1 MLFIENLNH
10 NFTTIEAL
18 VLLMY
23 GGFILL
29 LILFGW
35 DLLAKYVKA
44 DKRTRS
50 GDPAYMI
57 FFIIAVAMIG
67 YGLYTL
73 PATINYFFKSD
84 FETQGFNLLWL
95 VPLQYFL
102 ILLMIIPIGYVCLLI
117 LAKNKKIV
125 ALSAAIVGAISIIY
139 MFALIFIVG
148 NDPTAVNVSISSGAM
163 IPIAIVIGLF
173 AIIDF
178 FGLVYILVVKLAPQK
193 EVRNKVLLG
202 IMGII
207 IAGIGGALEISLRG
221 PDNWIY
227 AIGVLIELFGF
238 MTMRHFFLS
247 IPSYDEFAWKSGM
260 IELHVIIAET
270 GISLYFKSFAELKT
284 GALDGDLKAT
294 VTIPESERRPNSDLV
309 AGGLVGI
316 KGMLSEISG
325 EHGDKGKLENIE
337 IGSKSLVFKQGDVAL
352 CLLLAEENL
361 GVYHTLLEE
370 LVQRIEEN
378 HPNLD
383 NFTGN
388 LKEISIAP
396 LVTEI
401 FGLKE

>member
-1 MLFIENLNH
+1 MLFIENLSH
-10 NFTTIEAL
+10 KFTTIQSL

-44 DKRTRS
+44 DKKTRK
-50 GDPAYMI
+50 DPAYMI
-57 FFIIAVAMIG
+57 FFIIAIAMIG

-73 PATINYFFKSD
+73 PATINYFFKLD
-84 FETQGFNLLWL
+84 FENQGYKLVWL
-95 VPLQYFL
+95 IPLQYFL
-102 ILLMIIPIGYVCLLI
+102 ILLIIVPIGYVCLLI
-117 LAKNKKIV
+117 LAKNKKII
-125 ALSAAIVGAISIIY
+125 AYAAAILGAISIIY
-139 MFALIFIVG
+139 MFVLIFVVG
-148 NDPTAVNVSISSGAM
+148 NNPTALNLSWNSGT
-163 IPIAIVIGLF
+163 ILPIILLF
-173 AIIDF
+173 GIYGFIDF

-193 EVRNKVLLG
+193 DVRNKVLLG

-227 AIGVLIELFGF
+227 AIGVLVELFGF
-238 MTMRHFFLS
+238 IIMRHFFLS

-260 IELHVIIAET
+260 VELHVIIAET
-270 GISLYFKSFAELKT
+270 GISLYYKSFAELKN

-294 VTIPESERRPNSDLV
+294 VTIEQPKARPNSDLV

-316 KGMLSEISG
+316 KAMLSEISG
-325 EHGDKGKLENIE
+325 DRGKLENIE
-337 IGSKSLVFKQGDVAL
+337 IGSKSLVFKQGQVVL
-352 CLLLAEENL
+352 CLLLAQENL
-361 GVYHTLLEE
+361 GVYYSLLDE
-370 LVQRIEEN
+370 LVQRIEET

-383 NFTGN
+383 KFTGN
-388 LKEISIAP
+388 LKEIHIAP

>member
-1 MLFIENLNH
+1 
-10 NFTTIEAL
+10 
-18 VLLMY
+18 
-23 GGFILL
+23 
-29 LILFGW
+29 
-35 DLLAKYVKA
+35 
-44 DKRTRS
+44 
-50 GDPAYMI
+50 
-57 FFIIAVAMIG
+57 
-67 YGLYTL
+67 
-73 PATINYFFKSD
+73 
-84 FETQGFNLLWL
+84 
-95 VPLQYFL
+95 
-102 ILLMIIPIGYVCLLI
+102 
-117 LAKNKKIV
+117 
-125 ALSAAIVGAISIIY
+125 IY

-148 NDPTAVNVSISSGAM
+148 NDPTAVNVSIKSGAM
-163 IPIAIVIGLF
+163 IPIAIIIGIF

-202 IMGII
+202 IVGII

-221 PDNWIY
+221 PNNWIY
-227 AIGVLIELFGF
+227 PTGVLIELIGF
-238 MTMRHFFLS
+238 LIMRHFFLS

-270 GISLYFKSFAELKT
+270 GISLYFKSFTELKN

-316 KGMLSEISG
+316 KGMLAEIS
-325 EHGDKGKLENIE
+325 GDKGKLENIE
-337 IGSKSLVFKQGDVAL
+337 IGSKSLVFKQGQVAL

-370 LVQRIEEN
+370 LVQKIEEN
-378 HPNLD
+378 HPNLN

>member
-10 NFTTIEAL
+10 NFTTIESL

-35 DLLAKYVKA
+35 DLLTKYVKA

-117 LAKNKKIV
+117 LAKNKKII
-125 ALSAAIVGAISIIY
+125 ALAAAVVGAISIIY
-139 MFALIFIVG
+139 MFALIFIIG

-163 IPIAIVIGLF
+163 IPIAIVIGIF
-173 AIIDF
+173 AVIDF

-202 IMGII
+202 IMGIV
-207 IAGIGGALEISLRG
+207 IAGIGGALERG
-221 PDNWIY
+221 PNNWIY
-227 AIGVLIELFGF
+227 PIGVLIELVGF
-238 MTMRHFFLS
+238 LIMRHFFLS

-270 GISLYFKSFAELKT
+270 GISLYFKSFAELKN

-316 KGMLSEISG
+316 KGMLAEISG

-361 GVYHTLLEE
+361 GVYHTLLED
-370 LVQRIEEN
+370 LVQRIEKN

-388 LKEISIAP
+388 LKEITIAP